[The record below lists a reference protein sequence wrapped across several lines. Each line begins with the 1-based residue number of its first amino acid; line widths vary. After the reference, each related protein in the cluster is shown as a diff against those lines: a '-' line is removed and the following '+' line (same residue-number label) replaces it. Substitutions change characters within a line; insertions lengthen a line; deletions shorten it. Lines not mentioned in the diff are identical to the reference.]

1 MIEAVCFDL
10 DGTLIHY
17 KDDYSAYVR
26 RFAERLGLEVEG
38 HLEAFRQVYPLE
50 LTREGPQNFSD
61 VIARSLAALGLA
73 QPSGLEEFCQ
83 EAVAAYA
90 KGVELLPGALG
101 TLEYF
106 SRWPLA
112 LVTNGPADMQR
123 AAVEK
128 VGIAGFFET
137 LVVSAD
143 PDVGVR
149 KPNPRIFRIAC
160 ERLGVEPPNVLM
172 IGDNLEQD
180 VRGAEAAGMQALWVR
195 E

>member
-17 KDDYSAYVR
+17 RDDYSAYVQ
-26 RFAERLGLEVEG
+26 RFAERLGLEG

-61 VIARSLAALGLA
+61 VIARSLAVLGLA
-73 QPSGLEEFCQ
+73 RPRGLEGFCQ

-90 KGVELLPGALG
+90 EGVELLPGALG

-128 VGIAGFFET
+128 VGIAGYFKT
-137 LVVSAD
+137 IMVSAD

-149 KPNPRIFRIAC
+149 KPNSEIFRITC
-160 ERLGVEPPNVLM
+160 ERLGVEPSRVLM
-172 IGDNLEQD
+172 IGDNLLQD
-180 VRGAEAAGMQALWVR
+180 VRGAEAAGMQALWIPKN
-195 E
+195 